1 MAREGGQAREA
12 ARVAPQGG
20 GDVVR
25 GRIGPRPLTVSPRPA
40 TRAGMNVLLIGSGG
54 REHALA
60 AAIRLSPRLGT
71 LYAAPG
77 NPGIAAIAECVVLDV
92 EDHSAV
98 VRFCRVM
105 AVDLVV
111 VGPEIPLVAGLADD
125 LRAAGIATFGP
136 SATAARLEGSKA
148 FTKAVCDEAGIPTA
162 AWSSHDSLDDAL
174 RAVGERGAPI
184 VVKADGLAA
193 GKGVTVANSVE
204 EAEAAIHA
212 IFAGGP
218 ATVVV
223 EDVLEGEEASL
234 FALCDGTHAVP
245 LPPCRDHK
253 RVGEG
258 DTGPNTGGMG
268 AICPAM
274 TPPGTT
280 GRAMTE
286 IVEPAL
292 RIMAERETPFRG
304 VLYAG
309 LMVRDGEPSL
319 IEFNV
324 RFGDPEAQALLP
336 LLGEST
342 LDLLHAAATG
352 GLAGVEPPVIDGA
365 TCAVTLASEGYPADP
380 VTGRPIEGVDDAE
393 AIEGVRVF
401 HAGTRRDGDR
411 LVTSGGRVL
420 TVVGMG
426 REPTEAR
433 ERAYRGVA
441 AIRFEGMQFRRD
453 IGGPI
458 AGRDSV
464 MPDA

>member
-1 MAREGGQAREA
+1 
-12 ARVAPQGG
+12 
-20 GDVVR
+20 
-25 GRIGPRPLTVSPRPA
+25 
-40 TRAGMNVLLIGSGG
+40 MNVLLIGSGG

-60 AAIRLSPRLGT
+60 AALRRSPHLSRLI
-71 LYAAPG
+71 AAPG
-77 NPGIAAIAECVVLDV
+77 NPGIARCAERVDV
-92 EDHSAV
+92 DVDDHRAVGALCRREDV
-98 VRFCRVM
+98 T
-105 AVDLVV
+105 LVV
-111 VGPEIPLVAGLADD
+111 IGPEAPLVAGLSDV
-125 LRAAGIATFGP
+125 LREEGIAVFGP
-136 SATAARLEGSKA
+136 AAAAAQLEGSKA

-162 AWSSHDSLDDAL
+162 AWSSHERLDDAL
-174 RAVGERGAPI
+174 AVLRARGAPI

-193 GKGVTVANSVE
+193 GKGVTVAQTAG
-204 EAEAAIHA
+204 EAEAALRA
-212 IFAGGP
+212 IFADGP
-218 ATVVV
+218 AKVVL
-223 EDVLEGEEASL
+223 EDVLEGEEVSL

-268 AICPAM
+268 AVCPAM

-286 IVEPAL
+286 IVEPTIRA
-292 RIMAERETPFRG
+292 MAERGTPFVG

-309 LMVRDGEPSL
+309 LMVRDGAPSL

-336 LLGEST
+336 LLGERT
-342 LDLLHAAATG
+342 LDLIAAAANGT
-352 GLAGVEPPVIDGA
+352 LESVEPPAIDGA
-365 TCAVTLASEGYPADP
+365 TCAVTLASEGYPSSPA
-380 VTGRPIEGVDDAE
+380 TGRVIDGIEAAERMAGVT
-393 AIEGVRVF
+393 VF
-401 HAGTRRDGDR
+401 HAGTREDDGR
-411 LVTSGGRVL
+411 VVTAGGRVL
-420 TVVGMG
+420 TVVGSG
-426 REPTEAR
+426 REPAEAR
-433 ERAYRGVA
+433 ERAYAGVA